1 MHVWAADSRT
11 AFCSCCLCSAGVY
24 WSGCESSVLGIIVF
38 QSPPSVHVQS
48 FIVNMALL
56 LGDTAPFISCLSS
69 SSSSIFFFFF
79 SGRACVCTCLGG
91 WMGMMGAWDST
102 MCPLFTKKCNKW
114 VFQRQT
120 LWWRISVL
128 WGEVLYFYHPSTYE
142 SHFFFLHINQPN
154 DLFSFIDVSLRAICS
169 LKCVFIL
176 IPTLHY
182 PEFFSFTWE
191 WPVFF
196 NSLTHRCNNWTRCSV
211 AQSVKSCVCE
221 LP

>member
-79 SGRACVCTCLGG
+79 RAVHVCVHVWVDGWEWWVRETARCVLSSQRNAINEYFKGRRFDEEYQCCEGRFCI
-91 WMGMMGAWDST
+91 ST
-102 MCPLFTKKCNKW
+102 ILPHMN
-114 VFQRQT
+114 
-120 LWWRISVL
+120 
-128 WGEVLYFYHPSTYE
+128 
-142 SHFFFLHINQPN
+142 HI
-154 DLFSFIDVSLRAICS
+154 
-169 LKCVFIL
+169 
-176 IPTLHY
+176 
-182 PEFFSFTWE
+182 FFSSHKSTQWSFLIYWRQPE
-191 WPVFF
+191 SDLLSQMCLYSHPDS
-196 NSLTHRCNNWTRCSV
+196 SLPRV
-211 AQSVKSCVCE
+211 
-221 LP
+221 L